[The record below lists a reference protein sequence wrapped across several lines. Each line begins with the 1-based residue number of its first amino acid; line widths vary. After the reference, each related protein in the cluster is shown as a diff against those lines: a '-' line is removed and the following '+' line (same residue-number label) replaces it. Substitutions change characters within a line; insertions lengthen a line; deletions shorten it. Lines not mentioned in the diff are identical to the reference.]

1 MKKFH
6 RGSFV
11 LSEEVFFRKK
21 AVGELIHQ
29 KMMKHFYRY
38 LVVGGMP
45 DAVSGIYT
53 ISPAYDLLSVN
64 VIMPEDTEE
73 FALHY

>member
-1 MKKFH
+1 MSYLKKCF
-6 RGSFV
+6 
-11 LSEEVFFRKK
+11 SEKK

-45 DAVSGIYT
+45 DAASGIYT
-53 ISPAYDLLSVN
+53 ISPAYELLSVN